1 MSKIK
6 TFIEDRNEAIASV
19 DKEKILAYCE
29 KYKIKV
35 PEDEELFWAGVHKAV
50 CNLFLL
56 ENSSISSEQF
66 NESYDWL
73 TERGYTPLIK

>member
-1 MSKIK
+1 MDL
-6 TFIEDRNEAIASV
+6 TNFIQDRNEAIASL

-35 PEDEELFWAGVHKAV
+35 PEDEEVFWAGVHKAV

-56 ENSSISSEQF
+56 ENSSISSKQF
-66 NESYDWL
+66 NKSYDWL

>member
-1 MSKIK
+1 MDL
-6 TFIEDRNEAIASV
+6 TNFIQDRNEAIASV
-19 DKEKILAYCE
+19 DKEKILAYCK

-35 PEDEELFWAGVHKAV
+35 PEDDEVFWAGVHKAV

-56 ENSSISSEQF
+56 ENSSINSEQF
-66 NESYDWL
+66 NKSYDWL